1 MSRRAPGRRPAT
13 KKTDTA
19 KSGNQQLRIIAG
31 EWRGR
36 KLSFP
41 AIEGLRPTPD
51 RVRETL
57 FNWISAY
64 VPGAKCLDLFTG
76 SGALGLEAL
85 SRGASQA
92 TLIDLSAV
100 ATKQLQANL
109 QTLNASNGNAIQADV
124 QRWLSQQSS
133 EQNSD
138 DQQYDLVFMDPP
150 FRKELA
156 AACCELLESQELL
169 TKRAMIYVETESE
182 LTVLQVPENWHL
194 HREKNAGQVT
204 YRLYMREAPDV

>member
-13 KKTDTA
+13 QKTGTP
-19 KSGNQQLRIIAG
+19 KNGHQQLRIIAG

-57 FNWISAY
+57 FNWISAHI
-64 VPGAKCLDLFTG
+64 PGAKCLDLFTG

-85 SRGASQA
+85 SRGAGQ
-92 TLIDLSAV
+92 TTMVDLSGV
-100 ATKQLQANL
+100 ATGQLQNNL
-109 QTLNASNGNAIQADV
+109 QTLKATNATVVQADV
-124 QRWLSQQSS
+124 QQWLGQQTDS
-133 EQNSD
+133 
-138 DQQYDLVFMDPP
+138 QQYDLVFMDPP

-156 AACCELLESQELL
+156 ASCCEKLEMQGLLAP
-169 TKRAMIYVETESE
+169 RAMIYVETESE
-182 LTVLQVPENWHL
+182 LSVLQVPDNWHL
-194 HREKNAGQVT
+194 HREKHAGQVT
-204 YRLYMREAPDV
+204 YRLYIREQAGA

>member
-13 KKTDTA
+13 NKTGPT

-57 FNWISAY
+57 FNWITAH

-85 SRGASQA
+85 SRGAAQA
-92 TLIDLSAV
+92 TMVDLSAI
-100 ATKQLQANL
+100 ATGQLQTNL
-109 QTLNASNGNAIQADV
+109 QTLKAKNATVIQADV
-124 QRWLSQQSS
+124 QHWLNR
-133 EQNSD
+133 QNDS
-138 DQQYDLVFMDPP
+138 QQYDLVFMDPP
-150 FRKELA
+150 FRKDLA
-156 AACCELLESQELL
+156 AACCEQLEAQGLLSN
-169 TKRAMIYVETESE
+169 RAMIYVETESE
-182 LTVLQVPENWHL
+182 LSVLQVPENWHL

-204 YRLYMREAPDV
+204 YRLYTREQTDA

>member
-13 KKTDTA
+13 KKTSTP

-57 FNWISAY
+57 FNWIAAHI
-64 VPGAKCLDLFTG
+64 PGAKCLDLFTG

-85 SRGASQA
+85 SRGAGQ
-92 TLIDLSAV
+92 TTMIDLSAA
-100 ATKQLQANL
+100 ATGQLQSNL
-109 QTLNASNGNAIQADV
+109 QTLKATNANVIQADV
-124 QRWLSQQSS
+124 QHWLSQQS
-133 EQNSD
+133 N

-150 FRKELA
+150 FRKDLA
-156 AACCELLESQELL
+156 VSCCEKLESQGMLAS
-169 TKRAMIYVETESE
+169 RAMIYVETESE
-182 LTVLQVPENWHL
+182 LSMLQVPENWHL
-194 HREKNAGQVT
+194 HREKKAGQVT
-204 YRLYMREAPDV
+204 YRLYIREQAGA

>member
-1 MSRRAPGRRPAT
+1 MRKISACPDERLAGGQPL
-13 KKTDTA
+13 KTSTP

-57 FNWISAY
+57 FNWIAAHI
-64 VPGAKCLDLFTG
+64 PGAKCLDLFTG

-85 SRGASQA
+85 SRGAGQ
-92 TLIDLSAV
+92 TTMIDLSAA
-100 ATKQLQANL
+100 ATGQLQSNL
-109 QTLNASNGNAIQADV
+109 QTLKATNANVIQADV
-124 QRWLSQQSS
+124 QHWLSQQS
-133 EQNSD
+133 N

-150 FRKELA
+150 FRKDLA
-156 AACCELLESQELL
+156 VSCCEKLESQGMLAS
-169 TKRAMIYVETESE
+169 RAMIYVETESE
-182 LTVLQVPENWHL
+182 LSMLQVPENWHL
-194 HREKNAGQVT
+194 HREKK
-204 YRLYMREAPDV
+204 PDR

>member
-1 MSRRAPGRRPAT
+1 MSRRPAT
-13 KKTDTA
+13 KKTDTS

-64 VPGAKCLDLFTG
+64 VPGARCLDLFTG

-85 SRGASQA
+85 SRGANRA

-100 ATKQLQANL
+100 ATNQLKANL
-109 QTLNASNGNAIQADV
+109 QTLNASNSSVIQADV
-124 QRWLSQQSS
+124 QRWLSQQNREQTNS
-133 EQNSD
+133 E
-138 DQQYDLVFMDPP
+138 QYDLVFMDPP
-150 FRKELA
+150 FRKDLA
-156 AACCELLESQELL
+156 ADCCAQLEAQGLLSE
-169 TKRAMIYVETESE
+169 RAMIYVETESE
-182 LTVLQVPENWHL
+182 LSVLSVPMNWRL

-204 YRLYMREAPDV
+204 YRLYIRETAGT

>member
-13 KKTDTA
+13 KKTGTP

-57 FNWISAY
+57 FNWIAAQI
-64 VPGAKCLDLFTG
+64 PGAKCLDLFTG

-85 SRGASQA
+85 SRGAGQ
-92 TLIDLSAV
+92 TTMVDLSAV
-100 ATKQLQANL
+100 ATGQLQSNL
-109 QTLNASNGNAIQADV
+109 QTLKATNATVIQADV
-124 QRWLSQQSS
+124 QHWLSQQ
-133 EQNSD
+133 NND
-138 DQQYDLVFMDPP
+138 LQYDLVFMDPP

-156 AACCELLESQELL
+156 AGCCETLESQGMLAS
-169 TKRAMIYVETESE
+169 RAMIYVETESE
-182 LTVLQVPENWHL
+182 LSVLQVPDNWHL
-194 HREKNAGQVT
+194 HREKHAGQVT
-204 YRLYMREAPDV
+204 YRLYIREAAGA